1 MDIDASL
8 VSSLLRAQHPDLAGL
23 EVRRVPGG
31 WDNQLW
37 RVGGEL
43 AVRLPRTP
51 GAPDLL
57 RKEQRW
63 LPALAPRLPLPVPV
77 PVRTGAPS
85 AAFPCPWAVV
95 TWVPGEPGDRAT
107 LTRGDDAAVR
117 LAGFLAALHEAAPAE
132 APVNDVRGGLLS
144 GRGTEFEEHLGAVA
158 DLLTDAELSDVC
170 SLWQQALAA
179 PEWTGAAVWL
189 HGDLHPANVVVADG
203 TLAGVLDF
211 GDVCAGDPATDL
223 AAVWLLL
230 PSVAVPWFFRSYE
243 PVGEATL
250 RRARGWAVLR
260 ALSLLAIGRA
270 YERGLPGGQPGWDRA
285 GRAALDRLGAAR
297 RAG

>member
-1 MDIDASL
+1 M
-8 VSSLLRAQHPDLAGL
+8 
-23 EVRRVPGG
+23 
-31 WDNQLW
+31 W
-37 RVGGEL
+37 RVGGRL

-51 GAPDLL
+51 GAPELL

-63 LPALAPRLPLPVPV
+63 LPVLAPRLPLPVPV
-77 PVRTGAPS
+77 PVRTGTPS
-85 AAFPCPWAVV
+85 AAFPRPWAVV
-95 TWVPGEPGDRAT
+95 TWVPGEPGDRAV

-117 LAGFLAALHEAAPAE
+117 LAGFLAALHASAPAE
-132 APVNDVRGGLLS
+132 APVNEVRGGTLC
-144 GRGTEFEEHLGAVA
+144 GRTAEFEERFGAVA
-158 DLLTDAELSDVC
+158 DLLTGAELSDAR
-170 SLWQQALAA
+170 SLWQQAVAA
-179 PEWTGAAVWL
+179 PAWSGAPVWL

-230 PSVAVPWFFRSYE
+230 PAGTARRFFRSYGT
-243 PVGEATL
+243 VHEATL

-260 ALSLLAIGRA
+260 ALSLLGIGRA
-270 YERGLPGGQPGWDRA
+270 HERGLPGGQPGWARA
-285 GRAALDRLGAAR
+285 GRAALGRLGAAR